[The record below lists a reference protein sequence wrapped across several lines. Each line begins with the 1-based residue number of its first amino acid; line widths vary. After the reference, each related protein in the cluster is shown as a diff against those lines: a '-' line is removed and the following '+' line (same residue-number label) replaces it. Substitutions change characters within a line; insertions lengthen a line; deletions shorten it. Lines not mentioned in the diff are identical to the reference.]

1 MSMLVISR
9 FVGRV
14 LRFLGERS
22 GVSTVEY
29 ALIVVAVI
37 AIVGG
42 GMALLGGN
50 FEEMFLQIGDDI
62 SETRTEMQSVFGD
75 GQTPAENTDSE

>member
-1 MSMLVISR
+1 MSVISKLL
-9 FVGRV
+9 GRV

-42 GMALLGGN
+42 GMTLLGGN
-50 FEEMFLQIGDDI
+50 FEEMFEQIGTDI
-62 SETRTEMQSVFGD
+62 SQTRTDMQDVFGD
-75 GQTPAENTDSE
+75 GETPAENTPAD

>member
-1 MSMLVISR
+1 MKSLFNKLR
-9 FVGRV
+9 RV
-14 LRFLGERS
+14 LRFFGERS

-42 GMALLGGN
+42 GMTLLGGN
-50 FEEMFLQIGDDI
+50 FKGLFEQIGTDI
-62 SETRTEMQSVFGD
+62 ETNQESMKEVFGD
-75 GQTPAENTDSE
+75 AEETEKSDE

>member
-1 MSMLVISR
+1 MSVISKIL
-9 FVGRV
+9 GRV

-42 GMALLGGN
+42 GMTMLGGN
-50 FEEMFLQIGDDI
+50 FETMFTEIGNDI
-62 SETRTEMQSVFGD
+62 AQTRTDMQGVFGE
-75 GQTPAENTDSE
+75 GETPPDAEE